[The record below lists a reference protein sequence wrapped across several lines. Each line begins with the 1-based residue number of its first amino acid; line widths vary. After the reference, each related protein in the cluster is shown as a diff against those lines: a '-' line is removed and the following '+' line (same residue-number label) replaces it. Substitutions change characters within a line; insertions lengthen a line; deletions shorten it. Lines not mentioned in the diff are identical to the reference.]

1 MGDMRLLAIDSST
14 DWISVAAGDAQA
26 QAVFEE
32 PASNAH
38 SERVM
43 PLVRQALAAAGW
55 HLRDLDAIAFGAGPG
70 AFTGVRIACAVAQG
84 LALGTGIPLLPVGTL
99 EAMAE
104 EARRRHGESRVLAAL
119 DARMQ
124 EVYFAAY
131 AFERDGWQAVTAPD
145 VGRPDGVAMPRG
157 DWAAAGDGF
166 VRYPALAARLG
177 IARVHG
183 DVRPSAR
190 AILTLAV
197 ARVAAGEAVA
207 AHDALPVYVRHR
219 VALTLAERDA
229 GVRL

>member
-1 MGDMRLLAIDSST
+1 MKLLAIDSST

-26 QAVFEE
+26 RALFEE

-43 PLVRQALAAAGW
+43 PLVRQALAQAGW
-55 HLRDLDAIAFGAGPG
+55 HLRELDAIAFGAGPG

-84 LALGTGIPLLPVGTL
+84 LALGAGIPVLPVGTL
-99 EAMAE
+99 EAIAD
-104 EARRRHGESRVLAAL
+104 EARRLHGADQVLAAL
-119 DARMQ
+119 DARMR

-131 AFERDGWQAVTAPD
+131 VREHDGWREVTAPA
-145 VGRPDGVAMPRG
+145 VASPDAVAVPRAQ
-157 DWAAAGDGF
+157 WVAAGDGF

-177 IARVHG
+177 IVRVEG

-190 AILTLAV
+190 AILALAAPRFTTGDAV
-197 ARVAAGEAVA
+197 PAR
-207 AHDALPVYVRHR
+207 DALPVYVRHR